1 MVLIKRVLVLVFS
14 LFLVAST
21 VATTSSCKSRKTLTK
36 AQRSNMKAAYE
47 ELKRELPEA
56 QVTYGEDKVKLVLPE
71 ALLFEVNATAVNPT
85 YLPTLVKIAK
95 VLNKYPE
102 TSCLIT
108 GYTDSSGSQE
118 LNEKLSWGRAESAKT
133 ALLNSEVKNKRIFT
147 WGFGSKN
154 PVASN
159 ETVEGRKQNRRVEFV
174 LMYNYQEENNP

>member
-1 MVLIKRVLVLVFS
+1 MVLLKRVLVLIFG
-14 LFLVAST
+14 LFFIAGT
-21 VATTSSCKSRKTLTK
+21 VATTSSCKSKKTLTK

-56 QVTYGEDKVKLVLPE
+56 QVTYEDDKVKLVLPE
-71 ALLFEVNATAVNPT
+71 ALLFEVNSTKVNPT

-108 GYTDSSGSQE
+108 GYTDTSGSLE
-118 LNEKLSWGRAESAKT
+118 LNEKLSWGRAESAKE

-147 WGFGSKN
+147 WGFGPKN

-174 LMYNYQEENNP
+174 FLYNYQGQNKP